1 MIGMMRMTIGMM
13 GMEKDNKNN
22 KDNEDN
28 KKDRGED
35 QVIGT
40 GTFLTLP
47 LDLDYLQNP
56 KHFKEQLPNLLCK
69 I

>member
-1 MIGMMRMTIGMM
+1 MIGMMRMTTEMM
-13 GMEKDNKNN
+13 GMERDNKNN
-22 KDNEDN
+22 KDNKEN
-28 KKDRGED
+28 KKDRGKG

-47 LDLDYLQNP
+47 LDLDYLQSLKP
-56 KHFKEQLPNLLCK
+56 IKEQFPNLLCK